1 MTKEK
6 ARAYNEILDNLKR
19 DLAEEG
25 TKRDVSEIKEILKGY
40 ASGAYTKDGDELI
53 VIPSSCLDE
62 IFGVHK
68 KSDRSKCKS
77 FIGCRVKKRVF
88 YSTTNHNCEEFKE
101 AKQ

>member
-1 MTKEK
+1 MKKEQT
-6 ARAYNEILDNLKR
+6 RAYIEILENLKR

-25 TKRDVSEIKEILKGY
+25 EVDIKRIRANIEGY

-62 IFGVHK
+62 IFGGHK
-68 KSDRSKCKS
+68 KSDCRKCKS
-77 FIGCRVKKRVF
+77 FIECSVEKQVF
-88 YSTTNHNCEEFKE
+88 YSTTKHNCKEFKE